1 VNEPMPDYIL
11 PTERY
16 EDATLAMV
24 WPPLHWAAAI
34 GKHAGMVVKL
44 VKLGAR
50 IDALDATHTTGRHT
64 LLPHTLLTQPPN
76 TLVPSARIQHR
87 LVG

>member
-1 VNEPMPDYIL
+1 MPDYIL

-24 WPPLHWAAAI
+24 WPALHWAAAI
-34 GKHAGMVVKL
+34 GKHAGMLVKL

-50 IDALDATHTTGRHT
+50 IDALDATHTTGRHI
-64 LLPHTLLTQPPN
+64 LRYYPN
-76 TLVPSARIQHR
+76 P
-87 LVG
+87 

>member
-1 VNEPMPDYIL
+1 MNEPMPDYIV

-64 LLPHTLLTQPPN
+64 LLPQPPN
-76 TLVPSARIQHR
+76 TLVVSARIQHR